1 MSDCETAEL
10 VVRDSKPKNDPL
22 DNPDMSKAIHKFSSA
37 ATSYLKTLPPGT
49 LPIPPI
55 LKLCIT
61 TPRIT
66 PNRRAINFVQDI
78 SGFDK
83 EKSQQVLLLRQEL
96 LHLRKKGLDMPA
108 AVAQLTQRINDMIL
122 SQNNPTRPT
131 AQATQ
136 NSSQSHKHNEDISKK
151 RKIENERDRSP
162 ERVPKISRTATE
174 SSGISL
180 PDSEAMEVNTVQNQ
194 SSFGETNA
202 ESNESSL
209 KDNGEYS
216 PQYSP
221 TSPQYSPSSP
231 PIQPESPIKKRKRNE
246 EEPDDFNTSE
256 EPEDNNNNT
265 TQPKQARTESPKA
278 PETTETISTFPDTT
292 KSPHTP
298 DTDNTNT

>member
-1 MSDCETAEL
+1 MSDCETAEQL
-10 VVRDSKPKNDPL
+10 IVRDSKPKNDPL
-22 DNPDMSKAIHKFSSA
+22 DNPDISTAINKFSSA
-37 ATSYLKTLPPGT
+37 ATSYLKTLPPGI
-49 LPIPPI
+49 LPIPSI

-122 SQNNPTRPT
+122 SQNNPTHPT
-131 AQATQ
+131 AQQATQ
-136 NSSQSHKHNEDISKK
+136 NSSQSNNEDLSKK

-174 SSGISL
+174 SAGISL

-231 PIQPESPIKKRKRNE
+231 PIQPESPIKKK
-246 EEPDDFNTSE
+246 
-256 EPEDNNNNT
+256 
-265 TQPKQARTESPKA
+265 KK
-278 PETTETISTFPDTT
+278 
-292 KSPHTP
+292 K
-298 DTDNTNT
+298 